1 MKTQASFYGW
11 KLLAVLWFIL
21 FANLGFP
28 MISGSVANAYMASDL
43 HLSRTTVGLAFAV
56 FTCMAG
62 LLAPLV
68 AFIVNKKGVRF
79 TLLLGSLCL
88 LMGSILMALFVHT
101 GAQLVAVFGVLIGL
115 GGITGGLLPA
125 VAGISRWFVKRKA
138 RALSLISTSVAS
150 GAIVA
155 PPVLIYL
162 IQSSHGNWRIAWWL
176 SAALAA
182 AAALVTALF
191 VKESP
196 ADLGQLPDGS
206 ADAADPAAAA
216 ASGNRQKVFRA
227 SEDWTLAEAL
237 RTPAWWWIVVSG
249 LGYGAGFTL
258 FGAHAVLHLR
268 DLGLSPEKVASS
280 LSLYAL
286 LSLCGMLLVGAIGDS
301 IEPRLILAVSML
313 AEGIGL
319 LMVLGASSTANL
331 YLYPVFLGLGIGTA
345 GPSSLALLANW
356 FGNKPYAS
364 LIGFISAAGFI
375 VGAIVSYGAGYTYDH
390 FRSYA
395 LAFYACSFC
404 CFLGFVILLFV
415 RPPVR
420 RAPES
425 LAMAATASS
434 RETAWS

>member
-11 KLLAVLWFIL
+11 KLVVVLWLIV
-21 FANLGFP
+21 FANFGFP
-28 MISGSVANAYMASDL
+28 MVSGSVANAYMASDL
-43 HLSRTTVGLAFAV
+43 HLSRTAVGLAFAI
-56 FTCMAG
+56 FTWMSG

-68 AFIVNKKGVRF
+68 ALIVNKKGVQF
-79 TLLLGSLCL
+79 TLLLGSLFVL
-88 LMGSILMALFVHT
+88 AGSIFMALFVHT

-115 GGITGGLLPA
+115 GAVTGGLLA
-125 VAGISRWFVKRKA
+125 ATAGISRWFVKRRA
-138 RALSLISTSVAS
+138 RAISLISTAP
-150 GAIVA
+150 GAGTIVG

-182 AAALVTALF
+182 AAALLTALC

-206 ADAADPAAAA
+206 AGAADVATAA
-216 ASGNRQKVFRA
+216 ASGNRLTVFRV

-237 RTPAWWWIVVSG
+237 RTPAFWWIGVSG
-249 LGYGAGFTL
+249 LGFGAGYTL

-268 DLGLSPEKVASS
+268 DLGHSPEQVASS
-280 LSLYAL
+280 LSLFAL
-286 LSLCGMLLVGAIGDS
+286 LGLCGTLFVGAIGDY
-301 IEPRLILAVSML
+301 IEPRLIMSVSLL

-319 LMVLGASSTANL
+319 LMLLKASSTACL
-331 YLYPVFLGLGIGTA
+331 YLYPVFLGLGIGGA
-345 GPSSLALLANW
+345 GTSILALLANW

-364 LIGFISAAGFI
+364 LVGFLSAAGFTF
-375 VGAIVSYGAGYTYDH
+375 GAIASYGAGYAYDH
-390 FRSYA
+390 FHSYA
-395 LAFYACSFC
+395 LAFYSCSLC

-420 RAPES
+420 RALTS
-425 LAMAATASS
+425 LAMRA
-434 RETAWS
+434 